1 MRINGREKVRIKN
14 EKPKAFIDYSQK
26 IMMFMKIW
34 KIIIQRRKESVKVFD
49 DMIVDMESNKK
60 SYRY

>member
-1 MRINGREKVRIKN
+1 
-14 EKPKAFIDYSQK
+14 
-26 IMMFMKIW
+26 MFMKIW

-49 DMIVDMESNKK
+49 DLIVDMESNKK